1 MAANKATS
9 AWRAQMAVR
18 SLRLLCALSVGV
30 VRFVAEG
37 RDAFAQEA
45 AYGPVALMFE
55 ATCKGRGKGQ
65 TKIEI
70 KPEHRVDSAAAGAA
84 VIADLL
90 AKKGCTATAEASRI
104 AMMTGEMAVTDF
116 HGSLYA
122 AAAISAHLE
131 RFMDGEKVASM
142 IGTVACGDVLQ
153 RAGSTQVR
161 SVQAER
167 ERIHAASLGL
177 ARLWPSATKSERM
190 MLNGEIL
197 KVSAAF
203 VRCSANRT
211 ETPPVEIGN
220 DVMKIMDAS
229 AAFHKAVLGFM
240 ESKAKAK

>member
-70 KPEHRVDSAAAGAA
+70 KPEHRIDSAAAGAA
-84 VIADLL
+84 LIADLL

-104 AMMTGEMAVTDF
+104 AMMTGEM
-116 HGSLYA
+116 
-122 AAAISAHLE
+122 
-131 RFMDGEKVASM
+131 
-142 IGTVACGDVLQ
+142 
-153 RAGSTQVR
+153 
-161 SVQAER
+161 
-167 ERIHAASLGL
+167 
-177 ARLWPSATKSERM
+177 
-190 MLNGEIL
+190 
-197 KVSAAF
+197 
-203 VRCSANRT
+203 
-211 ETPPVEIGN
+211 EIGR
-220 DVMKIMDAS
+220 A
-229 AAFHKAVLGFM
+229 HG
-240 ESKAKAK
+240 